1 MTSSNYKTRIN
12 SLLDAVAD
20 TNASDKT
27 ARQEP
32 AHLIA
37 VGSWSLTYQS
47 HLESFAKAKSLKTN
61 SFSNAQEMLTG
72 VQALVHLPY
81 VPGVLA
87 CNVDGDLEN
96 ALALLKFFNNSHPDA
111 VLKLVFFGST
121 VDLDSALYLQQ
132 QSAGFKSLMPSSA
145 EGVAA
150 FVDQA
155 LQASF
160 KHRANL
166 LDSLTSIAKL
176 SSLTAKEMSVMV
188 QVLNGFAN
196 KEIASEMGNSSRTI
210 EIHRASIFEKMDV
223 KNAIELSMLL
233 HSALRH

>member
-1 MTSSNYKTRIN
+1 MPLTTYKARIN

-20 TNASDKT
+20 TNVADKST
-27 ARQEP
+27 KQEP
-32 AHLIA
+32 AHLIS
-37 VGSWSLTYQS
+37 VGSWSLAYQS
-47 HLESFAKAKSLKTN
+47 HLENFAKAKSLHTN
-61 SFSNAQEMLTG
+61 SFLNAKEMLEA
-72 VQALVHLPY
+72 VQTLVHLPY

-87 CNVDGDLEN
+87 CNVDGDLTD
-96 ALALLKFFNNSHPDA
+96 ALALLKFLNSSHPDA
-111 VLKLVFFGST
+111 VLKLIFFGST
-121 VDLDSALYLQQ
+121 VDVDSALYLQQ
-132 QSAGFKSLMPSSA
+132 QSAGFKSLIPSSA
-145 EGVAA
+145 EGVAT

-166 LDSLTSIAKL
+166 LDNLTNIAKL

-196 KEIASEMGNSSRTI
+196 KDIAIQMGNSSRTI

-223 KNAIELSMLL
+223 KNAIELSMML
-233 HSALRH
+233 HSAMRN